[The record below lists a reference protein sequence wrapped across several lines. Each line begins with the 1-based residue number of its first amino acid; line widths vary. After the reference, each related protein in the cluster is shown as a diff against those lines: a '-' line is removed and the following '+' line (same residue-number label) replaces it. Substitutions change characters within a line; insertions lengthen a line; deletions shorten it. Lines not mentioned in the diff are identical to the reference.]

1 MKKNPDAGTLAL
13 LILAGL
19 GGWMLLRP
27 KKKKK
32 KDQPVVVQ
40 VAALAPAP
48 VLSPEAQA
56 VERVRSIHPPGW
68 RGLRW
73 FVGRVPIQPRAR
85 QRGAWYVGRRGISP
99 AGTWDDQLWL
109 VGDDGTMRLT
119 TRPGPIFDDL
129 KEYLG

>member
-27 KKKKK
+27 KKKK
-32 KDQPVVVQ
+32 DQPVVVQ
-40 VAALAPAP
+40 VAGSVPAAP

-73 FVGRVPIQPRAR
+73 FVGRVSFADSSRAP
-85 QRGAWYVGRRGISP
+85 GWYVGRRGISP
-99 AGTWDDQLWL
+99 AGRWDNQLWL
-109 VGDDGTMRLT
+109 VGDDGTVRLT
-119 TRPGPIFDDL
+119 TRRGPIFDDL